1 MISLC
6 RRPYTHFEPIPAT
19 RRNSLLTMKARIP
32 IFPVAKTRDL
42 APIGAGRARLSAE
55 ETNSDSDQTTTQL
68 ASVFDP
74 AEIEASVSFSEG
86 KVLIVDDDP
95 AVRRALRTTLQTLGF
110 HIAEAASGEEALER
124 LHTAAYDVVLLD
136 INMPGIN
143 GLETCRELRRLFLY
157 LPILMLSVRD
167 SEDDKVKALDAGADD
182 YVTKPFHIRELI
194 ARVRAAVRRVRT
206 LEKDARAAIRIGK
219 IELDPARREVYKA
232 GEILRLTPKEFDLL
246 HYLMAH
252 AGVPI
257 AHARLLNAVWGSE
270 YRDEVEYLRTF
281 VRQLRKK
288 IEDDPANPKYV
299 LTDLQFGYRFLRSDL
314 VDTRPLFD
322 AWAAGERC
330 AEGD

>member
-1 MISLC
+1 
-6 RRPYTHFEPIPAT
+6 
-19 RRNSLLTMKARIP
+19 MKARIP
-32 IFPVAKTRDL
+32 LLPVA
-42 APIGAGRARLSAE
+42 APPKPDSIQHSGRAPLAAE
-55 ETNSDSDQTTTQL
+55 DATLGSDKNTRKPV
-68 ASVFDP
+68 SVFDP
-74 AEIEASVSFSEG
+74 AEVVSSLSYSEG
-86 KVLIVDDDP
+86 KVLIVDDDI
-95 AVRRALRTTLQTLGF
+95 AVRRALHTTLKTLGF
-110 HIAEAASGEEALER
+110 HIAEAASGEEALESV
-124 LHTAAYDVVLLD
+124 HATACDVVLLD

-143 GLETCRELRRLFLY
+143 GLEICRELRKLFPH

-194 ARVRAAVRRVRT
+194 ARIRAAVRRVRT
-206 LEKDARAAIRIGK
+206 REKDALALIRVGT
-219 IELDPARREVYKA
+219 IELDPSRREVSKG

-257 AHARLLNAVWGSE
+257 AHARLLNAVWGPE

-288 IEDDPANPKYV
+288 LEDDPANPKYL
-299 LTDLQFGYRFLRSDL
+299 LTDLQFGYRFLGSDL
-314 VDTRPLFD
+314 VDSRTPINT
-322 AWAAGERC
+322 WVPGEHC